1 MESGAYCR
9 DVESYLCR
17 KNDGHLIRIVGPA
30 FELVSGWASAAIPLS
45 VVTRAVDLA
54 HARYYGKGP
63 KRRPLRIE
71 YCEADVRDLFD
82 EWKRAIGVGAVGAR
96 TAPADA
102 DEAADG
108 QRAPRR
114 RPLGAHL
121 DRVAA
126 RLRAWRGGSRPLAL
140 DRQVMDVVAE
150 LEETRE
156 AARTARGEARRR
168 IIDRL
173 AELERCLRA
182 AAHASTD
189 EAVRGRLRESALV
202 DLEPF
207 RDRMAPDLFRRALE
221 ASLDRL
227 VTEHAELPR
236 LTYD

>member
-30 FELVSGWASAAIPLS
+30 FELVSAAIPLS
-45 VVTRAVDLA
+45 VVMRAVDLA
-54 HARYYGKGP
+54 HARYYAKGP

-96 TAPADA
+96 EARADA
-102 DEAADG
+102 DG
-108 QRAPRR
+108 PHAPRR
-114 RPLGAHL
+114 RPLVAHL

-140 DRQVMDVVAE
+140 DRQVVDVVAE
-150 LEETRE
+150 LEGSRQ
-156 AARTARGEARRR
+156 AARTARGDARRR

-182 AAHASTD
+182 AAHASAD

>member
-45 VVTRAVDLA
+45 VVMRAVDLA
-54 HARYYGKGP
+54 HARYYAKGP

-82 EWKRAIGVGAVGAR
+82 EWKRAIGVGARDVH
-96 TAPADA
+96 ADA
-102 DEAADG
+102 DDDDG
-108 QRAPRR
+108 HAPRR
-114 RPLGAHL
+114 RPLVAHL

-126 RLRAWRGGSRPLAL
+126 RLRAWRGRSRPPAL
-140 DRQVMDVVAE
+140 DRQVVDVVAE
-150 LEETRE
+150 LEGTRE
-156 AARTARGEARRR
+156 AATTARGDARQR

-182 AAHASTD
+182 AAHASAD
-189 EAVRGRLRESALV
+189 EAVRGRLRESASV

-207 RDRMAPDLFRRALE
+207 RDRLAPDVFRRALE

>member
-45 VVTRAVDLA
+45 VVMRAVDLA
-54 HARYYGKGP
+54 HARYYAKGP

-71 YCEADVRDLFD
+71 YCEADVRDVFD
-82 EWKRAIGVGAVGAR
+82 EWKRAIGVGARDVH
-96 TAPADA
+96 ADA
-102 DEAADG
+102 AEEADAG
-108 QRAPRR
+108 GPPSPRR
-114 RPLGAHL
+114 RPLVAHL
-121 DRVAA
+121 DRVTA
-126 RLRAWRGGSRPLAL
+126 RLQAWRGRSRPAAL
-140 DRQVMDVVAE
+140 DRQVVDVVAE
-150 LEETRE
+150 LEGTRE
-156 AARTARGEARRR
+156 AATTARGDARQR

-182 AAHASTD
+182 AAHASAD
-189 EAVRGRLRESALV
+189 EAVRGRLRESASV

-207 RDRMAPDLFRRALE
+207 RDRMAPDVFRRALE

>member
-45 VVTRAVDLA
+45 VVMRAVDLA
-54 HARYYGKGP
+54 HARYYAKGP

-71 YCEADVRDLFD
+71 YCEADVRDVFD
-82 EWKRAIGVGAVGAR
+82 EWKRAIGVGARDVH
-96 TAPADA
+96 ADA
-102 DEAADG
+102 DEEADDG
-108 QRAPRR
+108 GPPSRRR
-114 RPLGAHL
+114 RPLVAHL
-121 DRVAA
+121 DRVTA
-126 RLRAWRGGSRPLAL
+126 RLRAWRGRSRPAAL
-140 DRQVMDVVAE
+140 DRQVVDVVAE
-150 LEETRE
+150 LEGTRE
-156 AARTARGEARRR
+156 AATTARGDARQR

-182 AAHASTD
+182 AAHASAD
-189 EAVRGRLRESALV
+189 EAVRGRLRESASV

-207 RDRMAPDLFRRALE
+207 RDRMAPDVFRRALE